1 MTIFDILNDIL
12 FTKKGNLLQN
22 VDDEAA
28 FNNYMINRWVSMYS
42 PNLAIVINS
51 TTNISIAKD
60 RGGRHTLPSGL
71 PISFISKFF
80 PPGDNPTNGTG
91 SLSGSYTAASESI
104 DLVTGSLF
112 NPYVTSIGLYN
123 DKSEL
128 MAIGKLAHPIKN
140 DDELLLNFVV
150 RFDV

>member
-51 TTNISIAKD
+51 TTNWLHSIFETKQDYYRFVSKVLPKVKYKHIPYIKKVKEDKAADLDNVELLAK
-60 RGGRHTLPSGL
+60 RLELSQREIKSYYELQQTTSSTCTSSPSG
-71 PISFISKFF
+71 PS
-80 PPGDNPTNGTG
+80 
-91 SLSGSYTAASESI
+91 
-104 DLVTGSLF
+104 
-112 NPYVTSIGLYN
+112 
-123 DKSEL
+123 
-128 MAIGKLAHPIKN
+128 
-140 DDELLLNFVV
+140 
-150 RFDV
+150 

>member
-51 TTNISIAKD
+51 TTNWLYSIFETKQD
-60 RGGRHTLPSGL
+60 YYK
-71 PISFISKFF
+71 FISKII
-80 PPGDNPTNGTG
+80 PKVQRKHIPYIKKVKETKTTDLDNVELIAKRLELSQREIKSYYELQRTTSSTRTG
-91 SLSGSYTAASESI
+91 SA
-104 DLVTGSLF
+104 D
-112 NPYVTSIGLYN
+112 
-123 DKSEL
+123 
-128 MAIGKLAHPIKN
+128 
-140 DDELLLNFVV
+140 
-150 RFDV
+150 